1 LHWKPVRPIF
11 LLHDQ
16 HRLVLTCFFL
26 GGSSAP
32 SSLVAAGRSEDLTV
46 AVAAAADGVE
56 GAGDADAA
64 DGAGDAAAAAGAAS
78 GDAATAA
85 GGGIGA
91 EAEEAW
97 EVSVHGVHTGAA
109 TAGAAAADDLAI
121 VSL

>member
-64 DGAGDAAAAAGAAS
+64 DGAGDADAAS

-97 EVSVHGVHTGAA
+97 EVSAHGVHTGAA